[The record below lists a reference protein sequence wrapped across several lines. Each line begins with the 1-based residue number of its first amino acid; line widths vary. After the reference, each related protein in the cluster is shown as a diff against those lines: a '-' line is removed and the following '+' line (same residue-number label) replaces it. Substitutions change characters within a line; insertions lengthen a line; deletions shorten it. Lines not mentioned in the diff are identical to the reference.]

1 MDHPSSRYSFV
12 AAIDVMFAIVAT
24 HWLWCIRPL
33 PKTYLSEII
42 FPVQLCLRALASL
55 WLALVTVIT
64 ALYSISWGWPPELPS
79 GTFLA
84 ADSLAWGMSTALI
97 WMEHRRSLRTSPYLR
112 AFWILRWSLLTKY
125 LWGVL
130 TNDDPAAVGWTSP
143 MVLLYACLFVT
154 HSILASA
161 GVWPTRQ
168 LTTSSPEVLAMARA
182 RIKSFNGKSFMNR
195 PLHPSSWVAHRG
207 QGPVPGSYGSF
218 GQSSTAPHDGTPSP
232 LPGLAHTPV
241 VVRVPKVKIC
251 IPSWTL
257 SRRSEISYVSYK
269 VLILSEGETWSVR
282 RRYSD
287 FAHLR
292 SELPHWIRSGAAFP
306 DKSLFKRFDPKRIDT
321 RRAQLEAFLN
331 VSPTWMLFTPNETV
345 VHAACR
351 GPSRL

>member
-1 MDHPSSRYSFV
+1 MGDVHGTHLDGAPTELANV
-12 AAIDVMFAIVAT
+12 AVPARVLDSAVVVADK
-24 HWLWCIRPL
+24 I
-33 PKTYLSEII
+33 
-42 FPVQLCLRALASL
+42 SL
-55 WLALVTVIT
+55 GCPGAPCAVAWRC
-64 ALYSISWGWPPELPS
+64 SDRF
-79 GTFLA
+79 FL
-84 ADSLAWGMSTALI
+84 TQ
-97 WMEHRRSLRTSPYLR
+97 
-112 AFWILRWSLLTKY
+112 
-125 LWGVL
+125 

>member
-1 MDHPSSRYSFV
+1 M
-12 AAIDVMFAIVAT
+12 
-24 HWLWCIRPL
+24 
-33 PKTYLSEII
+33 
-42 FPVQLCLRALASL
+42 QLCLRALASL

-257 SRRSEISYVSYK
+257 SRRSEISFSSCPRAKRGASGGGTATLRIYEARYVAAGA
-269 VLILSEGETWSVR
+269 VLARGVHADAVCKRWRVECTCSCHTGSGRARHFLTS
-282 RRYSD
+282 RYSNG
-287 FAHLR
+287 
-292 SELPHWIRSGAAFP
+292 STPSGSIPVARN
-306 DKSLFKRFDPKRIDT
+306 SKRF
-321 RRAQLEAFLN
+321 
-331 VSPTWMLFTPNETV
+331 
-345 VHAACR
+345 
-351 GPSRL
+351 